1 MQNTYSPN
9 AISPYGVKMYGMDV
23 LQSNASVL
31 SKIINND
38 HGLDEN
44 KKQSVLAMLDN
55 PKTFNS
61 LLSGAAGGALI
72 RSVGNFEKMSKPAQ
86 MLVTMAG
93 FGLGRAV
100 YDLFHDPETFSSYN
114 SNKDTIKIKI

>member
-1 MQNTYSPN
+1 
-9 AISPYGVKMYGMDV
+9 MYGMDV

-31 SKIINND
+31 SKIVNND
-38 HGLDEN
+38 HGLDEA

-55 PKTFNS
+55 PKTFNG
-61 LLSGAAGGALI
+61 LLAGAAGGALI

-86 MLVTMAG
+86 ILVTMAG

-114 SNKDTIKIKI
+114 SNTGLTKIKI